1 MPLTNQRGYRQS
13 ASAALILASLAA
25 SPAVA
30 ASPTLDAIKARDALV
45 CGVNEG
51 LLGFGLAGAD
61 GEWRGFDVDLCRAL
75 AAAIL
80 GDANK
85 VRFEPLS
92 AAARFEAVAGGKVD
106 ILSRNTTHTMQR
118 DVDLGLTFPALTL
131 FDGQGFI
138 APAETGLVSAQ
149 QLTDRTVCVLAGTT
163 TEANLA
169 YFASSLSLSIK
180 TTTFANRA
188 DMIAAYAAGT
198 CDAYSADRTS
208 LYADRA
214 GMPDPTAHV
223 ILPEVISKEPLGP
236 VVRDADPVFASIVQ
250 WTVAGLINAEEVG
263 LTAEQATSGTGSKD
277 AKRLLAGAD
286 ASGAKLGLTAG
297 WLSRAVGA
305 VGNYSEIFEVN
316 LGTSGP
322 LGMERGANALWNKG
336 GLLFAPPMW

>member
-1 MPLTNQRGYRQS
+1 MGVTPTLKG
-13 ASAALILASLAA
+13 ACLALIVALCPTGAL
-25 SPAVA
+25 A
-30 ASPTLDAIKARDALV
+30 ASPTLDAIKARDTLI

-92 AAARFEAVAGGKVD
+92 AAARFEALSGGKVD
-106 ILSRNTTHTMQR
+106 VLSRNTTHTMQR
-118 DVDLGLTFPALTL
+118 DVDLGLAFPALTL

-138 APAETGLVSAQ
+138 AAAETGLVSAQ
-149 QLTDRTVCVLAGTT
+149 QLTGKMVCVLKGTT

-169 YFASSLSLSIK
+169 YYASSLSLDFK
-180 TTTFANRA
+180 VTTFANRA
-188 DMIAAYAAGT
+188 EMIAAYAAGT

-214 GMPDPTAHV
+214 GMADPTAHV
-223 ILPEVISKEPLGP
+223 ILPEAISKEPLGP
-236 VVRDADPVFASIVQ
+236 VVRDTDPAFASIVQ

-263 LTAEQATSGTGSKD
+263 LTAEQATSGTGSAD

-286 ASGAKLGLTAG
+286 ASAVKLGLTAG
-297 WLSRAVGA
+297 WLARAVGA
-305 VGNYSEIFEVN
+305 VGNYAEMFELN
-316 LGTSGP
+316 LGAAGP
-322 LGMERGANALWNKG
+322 LGMERGVNALWNKG
-336 GLLFAPPMW
+336 GLLYAPPMW